1 MLKMHSVYFDDYH
14 PNWHISWRETSTYI
28 LILVTDGQLLY
39 KLNDNK
45 ETLSK
50 GDVVLISPGTFR
62 AGIRG
67 AHPPHQKYSFHF
79 SLDSP
84 GDKSAAEIAASPLV
98 SNKQYIIFKPR
109 NLEYLKQRF
118 NLLHHVWKTK
128 APFFECRGAGI
139 AMELFGSVMQEYTQ
153 ISIPHHKILIAN
165 KIEQYINNHFR
176 EDIQVDELARLVSL
190 TPNYVSTIF
199 KEVTGLTIV
208 QYIHQLRMETA
219 RDLLQHSDMSIAQ
232 ISNYLGFC
240 DPSYFNR
247 VFKKITGQPP
257 SRLRASL
264 RNHRQAFQNKEAVI
278 LRMN

>member
-1 MLKMHSVYFDDYH
+1 
-14 PNWHISWRETSTYI
+14 
-28 LILVTDGQLLY
+28 
-39 KLNDNK
+39 
-45 ETLSK
+45 
-50 GDVVLISPGTFR
+50 
-62 AGIRG
+62 
-67 AHPPHQKYSFHF
+67 
-79 SLDSP
+79 
-84 GDKSAAEIAASPLV
+84 
-98 SNKQYIIFKPR
+98 
-109 NLEYLKQRF
+109 
-118 NLLHHVWKTK
+118 
-128 APFFECRGAGI
+128 
-139 AMELFGSVMQEYTQ
+139 MQEYTQ